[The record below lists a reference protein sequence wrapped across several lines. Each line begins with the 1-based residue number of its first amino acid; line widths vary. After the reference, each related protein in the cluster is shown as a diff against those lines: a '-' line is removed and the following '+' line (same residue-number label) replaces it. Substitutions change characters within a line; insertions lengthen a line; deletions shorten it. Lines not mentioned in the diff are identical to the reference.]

1 MTSTPAPEPIL
12 RGTIY
17 LLHFDSPIAAGHT
30 AQHYL
35 GWTKYLPARALA
47 HLRGR
52 GAKITQAAHARGI
65 GFSIVRTW
73 PGDRAFERRLK
84 NRKEGPR
91 LCPICRKAHDARQ
104 LVMELQEDLL

>member
-1 MTSTPAPEPIL
+1 VTKPAPEPIL

-17 LLHFDSPIAAGHT
+17 LLHFDRPIAATHT

-35 GWTKYLPARALA
+35 GFTKYLPARALA

-52 GAKITQAAHARGI
+52 GSKLTQIAHQRGI
-65 GFSIVRTW
+65 GFVIARTW
-73 PGDRAFERRLK
+73 SGDRNYERTLK

>member
-1 MTSTPAPEPIL
+1 MKGEPIP
-12 RGTIY
+12 RGTVY
-17 LLHFDSPIAAGHT
+17 LLHFDRPIAAGHT

-35 GWTKYLPARALA
+35 GWTKYLPGRALA

-52 GAKITQAAHARGI
+52 GAKMTQVAHERGI
-65 GFSIVRTW
+65 GFVISRTW
-73 PGDRAFERRLK
+73 QGDRHFERKLK